1 MMLSPVSWT
10 GGGGDNYWSDA
21 KNWSS
26 NSLPGASDDVV
37 IGSGYA
43 VVADIDVAI
52 DNLQVQTGASLS
64 DEGGMTVSD
73 GLTNSGTLDLAGAN
87 LTVSSG
93 LTNRGT
99 LRMGGLEGQTLTVSS
114 GVFLNATGG
123 TVLCDPPASDDAYIT
138 ANLNN
143 QGTITAT
150 SGYVHFNNADG
161 STSPPVTSNTFLN
174 TGMLKLADN
183 TMCILAGLAN
193 PGALGTFGGDGFLQ
207 LAGVS
212 WSLSG
217 NWTIPSANGVIV
229 GFAGSSL
236 TASGTVTNPAG
247 STVVLMDSTINANVN
262 NWGDIG
268 AWYSS
273 TVNGQLT
280 LEDGST
286 VAVGFATLPNPGNG
300 HGLPTQPF
308 SLTVTNG
315 VTNHGQLQLFNVMG
329 GSMLTVSGGTLVNA
343 ADGTVAS
350 FAGFN
355 AASGSAPVLNA
366 NIDNQGTI
374 NVNGSDLVINQG
386 TGTSAY
392 TLTNEAKSTI
402 DVGTGQ
408 TLTIGGASVTD
419 DGVIE
424 IGGTATVDFSV
435 PTVTI
440 DGQGTLQG
448 QSTSTVDIGGS
459 LLGNTTNVA
468 GFSPPGTVLLDGQG
482 TASSPQ
488 RLELMETDQ
497 GNVTAGYTSNLA
509 YGTLQLGGGTYVQLV
524 NQFQN
529 SSSSGSKAEA
539 GYADSLVVPAGS
551 TFDKNGLNFYA
562 MNLTPVPITTPTITW
577 NPPAAI
583 TYGTALGKV
592 QLDATTGVAGTFSY
606 SPALGTVLHAGT
618 QTLSATFTP
627 KDTADYTTATA
638 SVNLTVN
645 KAVLK
650 VTAGS
655 KSRPYGAANPPLTY
669 VIAGYVNGDRSSVAS
684 GAPSLVTKAVAAS
697 VPGVY
702 PISVTLGTL
711 AANDYSFKLVGGSLT
726 VAHASTTTTI
736 DDLTNPSGQ
745 RQATTFIAIVTPVA
759 PGAGT
764 PTGTVTFKD
773 GKKTLGTQTL
783 SGGRASFTISSLA
796 LGKNSITAVY
806 SGDGDFTASTSPT
819 DVHRVWYAS
828 KTALSDS
835 AVVSAFGQAVTL
847 TAKVTAVTAGNGTP
861 AGSVTFRDGATT
873 LGTVKLK
880 GGKASLTVSD
890 LSAGNHAITAV
901 YNTNGTF
908 GDSLSATD
916 SHTVE
921 RTHTTTALSKPT
933 NPSTAGQAVKFTA
946 TVKAVAPGAGTPTGT
961 VTFMDGQTVLG
972 TVQLSGDTA
981 SFTTSTLAAGQDTIT
996 AVYNGD
1002 DDFAASTSPVD
1013 THEVA
1018 SSQAVTTIGATPEV
1032 TLADLAA
1039 RDAAFGATDTW

>member
-1 MMLSPVSWT
+1 
-10 GGGGDNYWSDA
+10 
-21 KNWSS
+21 
-26 NSLPGASDDVV
+26 
-37 IGSGYA
+37 
-43 VVADIDVAI
+43 
-52 DNLQVQTGASLS
+52 
-64 DEGGMTVSD
+64 
-73 GLTNSGTLDLAGAN
+73 
-87 LTVSSG
+87 
-93 LTNRGT
+93 
-99 LRMGGLEGQTLTVSS
+99 
-114 GVFLNATGG
+114 
-123 TVLCDPPASDDAYIT
+123 
-138 ANLNN
+138 
-143 QGTITAT
+143 
-150 SGYVHFNNADG
+150 
-161 STSPPVTSNTFLN
+161 
-174 TGMLKLADN
+174 
-183 TMCILAGLAN
+183 
-193 PGALGTFGGDGFLQ
+193 
-207 LAGVS
+207 
-212 WSLSG
+212 
-217 NWTIPSANGVIV
+217 
-229 GFAGSSL
+229 
-236 TASGTVTNPAG
+236 
-247 STVVLMDSTINANVN
+247 
-262 NWGDIG
+262 
-268 AWYSS
+268 
-273 TVNGQLT
+273 
-280 LEDGST
+280 
-286 VAVGFATLPNPGNG
+286 
-300 HGLPTQPF
+300 
-308 SLTVTNG
+308 
-315 VTNHGQLQLFNVMG
+315 
-329 GSMLTVSGGTLVNA
+329 
-343 ADGTVAS
+343 
-350 FAGFN
+350 
-355 AASGSAPVLNA
+355 
-366 NIDNQGTI
+366 
-374 NVNGSDLVINQG
+374 
-386 TGTSAY
+386 
-392 TLTNEAKSTI
+392 
-402 DVGTGQ
+402 
-408 TLTIGGASVTD
+408 
-419 DGVIE
+419 
-424 IGGTATVDFSV
+424 V

-468 GFSPPGTVLLDGQG
+468 NFDQPGTVLLDGKG
-482 TASSPQ
+482 TASSPH

-509 YGTLQLGGGTYVQLV
+509 YGTLQLGSGTYVQLV

-529 SSSSGSKAEA
+529 SPSSGSKAEA
-539 GYADSLVVPAGS
+539 GYAHSLIVPAGS

-562 MNLTPVPITTPTITW
+562 MNLTPVPIITPTITW

-606 SPALGTVLHAGT
+606 SPALSTVFHAGT

-627 KDTADYTTATA
+627 KDTADYTVATA

-650 VTAGS
+650 VTAS
-655 KSRPYGAANPPLTY
+655 NKSRPYGAANPPLTY

-684 GAPSLVTKAVAAS
+684 GEPSLVTKAVAAS

-745 RQATTFIAIVTPVA
+745 RQATTFIAIVAPVA
-759 PGAGT
+759 LGAGA

-783 SGGRASFTISSLA
+783 SGGRASFTISTLA

-806 SGDGDFTASTSPT
+806 SGDGDFTASASPT

-828 KTALSDS
+828 KTALSNS
-835 AVVSAFGQAVTL
+835 AAVSAFGQAVTL

-880 GGKASLTVSD
+880 GGKASLTVSH
-890 LSAGNHAITAV
+890 LSVGNHAITAI

-921 RTHTTTALSKPT
+921 RTHTTTAISKPT

-946 TVKAVAPGAGTPTGT
+946 TVKAVPPGAGTPAGT

-981 SFTTSTLAAGQDTIT
+981 SFTTSTLAVGQDMIT

-1002 DDFAASTSPVD
+1002 DDFAASASPVD
-1013 THEVA
+1013 THEVTG
-1018 SSQAVTTIGATPEV
+1018 SQAVTTIGAAPDV